1 METVKRSTRRHKIMP
16 NRSVDEKAATPV
28 RELNLNAVVP
38 LQYFRNA
45 NSGLTPVEME
55 LAVNQALVLLDDL
68 YAHLLLKEAMHAVD
82 PVQALKL
89 LLLQVRRNLIAD
101 EKAFHQRML
110 EIFNSLRDLHTN
122 YLLPEPFA
130 DSVAFVPFMIEEY

>member
-1 METVKRSTRRHKIMP
+1 M
-16 NRSVDEKAATPV
+16 
-28 RELNLNAVVP
+28 
-38 LQYFRNA
+38 
-45 NSGLTPVEME
+45 
-55 LAVNQALVLLDDL
+55 NQALVLLDDL

-89 LLLQVRRNLIAD
+89 LLLQVRRNLITD
-101 EKAFHQRML
+101 EKTFHQRML

-130 DSVAFVPFMIEEY
+130 GSVAFLPFMVEEYFDEHGFRIIR